1 MATNLVTIQAIFE
14 TDSELLALALNR
26 KGQDASQ
33 LAASI
38 DDLKI
43 QLCIWFSWSEVVAC
57 KRSANRAA
65 HELAILG
72 KSCNAQECI
81 TWEYDVPSSVAEVV
95 VGDSPLVS

>member
-1 MATNLVTIQAIFE
+1 MATNLGAIRAVFE

-43 QLCIWFSWSEVVAC
+43 QLRICFFLSEVAAC

-72 KSCNAQECI
+72 KSCNAQEYI
-81 TWEYDVPSSVAEVV
+81 PWEDDVPAS
-95 VGDSPLVS
+95 G